1 MDMRITGWWG
11 AGAAFGVA
19 AFLGCAHGNQ
29 QSGAMEHI
37 DNSSLTKLNEQ
48 QMQPVDDARI
58 EQGRAADAL
67 ARAKANEKEAHTRVE
82 VAKAERDVA
91 VAQLNRAKAEHDLL
105 MQQKAAP
112 SDQARAAE
120 SQKTA
125 EERVKASD
133 LKIDY
138 LNKMIGVSAQETE
151 LAEKHAEVTA
161 ALTER
166 AKFQVLQSTD
176 PNQLQGVNGPKI
188 EAQLANLQLQE
199 ANLRKQTADKRVAA
213 VDSYNQWQELDAK
226 VRTEAATTPNTPP
239 PPMNAQPANSQPVN
253 TAQQPQQPQTV
264 PPPLSQ
270 PQQQPVPPPAN
281 AQPSPNP

>member
-1 MDMRITGWWG
+1 MRIAGWWG

-19 AFLGCAHGNQ
+19 ALLGCAHGNQ
-29 QSGAMEHI
+29 QSGALEHI
-37 DNSSLTKLNEQ
+37 DNSSLTRLNEQ

-67 ARAKANEKEAHTRVE
+67 ARAKANENEAHTRVE

-91 VAQLNRAKAEHDLL
+91 TAQLNRYKAEHDLL
-105 MQQKAAP
+105 VQQKAAP
-112 SDQARAAE
+112 ADQARAAE
-120 SQKTA
+120 AQKTA
-125 EERVKASD
+125 DERLKAAN

-138 LNKMIGVSAQETE
+138 LNKMIGVSAQETA

-161 ALTER
+161 ALIER
-166 AKFQVLQSTD
+166 AKYQVLQSSD

-188 EAQLANLQLQE
+188 EAQLANLQLEE

-226 VRTEAATTPNTPP
+226 VKTEAASTPNTPP
-239 PPMNAQPANSQPVN
+239 APVNSQPENSQPVN
-253 TAQQPQQPQTV
+253 TAQQPQQQTV
-264 PPPLSQ
+264 PPPVSQ
-270 PQQQPVPPPAN
+270 PQDQPVPPPAN
-281 AQPSPNP
+281 SQPSPNP